1 LTTSLCNAPPLYYV
15 TFHLILVLYLCQRK
29 PRLKVIGSQFF
40 CEMIL
45 EAAIVILL
53 LVLGWRMFFAS
64 SPKNLPPGP
73 RPYPLIGNLTRLVG
87 KPIHLAVTDLAK
99 EYGEIYT
106 LYLPGGQR
114 CILINSI
121 GLVREALLTKK
132 DDFAGRPRTFIGDY
146 LTREAKD
153 IFFADFSQT
162 MILQRKLAHSALRMY
177 GSGLKHLEEKICGE
191 VDQLLERFS
200 AHNGKTIDPENDIDL
215 MVLNVICAVVY
226 GESYELEDEEFKR
239 IMKYNNHFV
248 RLFKGFNILE
258 MLPWLRF
265 LPLEEGKILREAREL
280 RDAVLDAKYRQH
292 KKKFDDKKDKK
303 EIKINDLTDALLK
316 AFYEA
321 QEEDGK
327 VSQLLT
333 EDHLVMI
340 MNDVFN
346 AGIQSTTATLLW
358 LLAYMVTY
366 PDTQARVHA
375 EMDKLIGRYRKPRLE
390 DRGHL
395 PYLESTV
402 AEILRIATTTPLSI
416 PHKSTRDSTL
426 GGYDIPKDTT
436 IITNFWAIHHDPKE
450 WENPDVFNPERF
462 LDADGKFSASGPTGF
477 RSYLPFSAGRRVCL
491 GESLAKT
498 ELFLASSRLLHQF
511 TFERAPGQP
520 MPDLTGHVGVVFAP
534 GSYKIS
540 IKNRI

>member
-1 LTTSLCNAPPLYYV
+1 
-15 TFHLILVLYLCQRK
+15 
-29 PRLKVIGSQFF
+29 
-40 CEMIL
+40 MIL
-45 EAAIVILL
+45 EVAVVIVLL
-53 LVLGWRMFFAS
+53 LLGWRVFLAP
-64 SPKNLPPGP
+64 SPRNLPPGP
-73 RPYPLIGNLTRLVG
+73 RPYPVIGNLTRLVG

-99 EYGEIYT
+99 EYGKIYT

-121 GLVREALLTKK
+121 DLLREALLTKK

-177 GSGLKHLEEKICGE
+177 GSGLKHLEEKICAE

-200 AHNGKTIDPENDIDL
+200 AHKGKAIDPGDDIDL

-226 GESYELEDEEFKR
+226 GESYQLEDEEFRR

-258 MLPWLRF
+258 MMPWLRY
-265 LPLEEGKILREAREL
+265 LPLEEAKVLREAREL
-280 RDAVLDAKYRQH
+280 RDAVLDGKYREH
-292 KKKFDDKKDKK
+292 KRKFDDNKGQKD
-303 EIKINDLTDALLK
+303 IKINDLTDALLK

-327 VSQLLT
+327 VSQLLS

-358 LLAYMVTY
+358 LLAYMVHY
-366 PDTQARVHA
+366 PHIQARVHA
-375 EMDKLIGRYRKPRLE
+375 EMDEVIGRDRKPRLE

-416 PHKSTRDSTL
+416 PHKSIRASTL
-426 GGYDIPKDTT
+426 GDFDIPKDTMMM
-436 IITNFWAIHHDPKE
+436 TNLWAIHHDPEE
-450 WENPDVFNPERF
+450 WESPDVFNPERF
-462 LDADGKFSASGPTGF
+462 LDAEGKFSASGPTGF

-511 TFERAPGQP
+511 TFECAPGQP
-520 MPDLTGHVGVVFAP
+520 MPDLSGHVGVVFAP

-540 IKNRI
+540 IKNRIESNSF

>member
-1 LTTSLCNAPPLYYV
+1 
-15 TFHLILVLYLCQRK
+15 
-29 PRLKVIGSQFF
+29 
-40 CEMIL
+40 MIL
-45 EAAIVILL
+45 EVAVVIFLL
-53 LVLGWRMFFAS
+53 ALGWRLFLTS
-64 SPKNLPPGP
+64 SPRNLPPGP

-99 EYGEIYT
+99 EYGKIYT

-114 CILINSI
+114 CTLINSI
-121 GLVREALLTKK
+121 GLAREALLAKK
-132 DDFAGRPRTFIGDY
+132 DDFAGRPRTFLGDY

-153 IFFADFSQT
+153 IFFGDFSQT

-200 AHNGKTIDPENDIDL
+200 AYKGKAMDPKDDISL
-215 MVLNVICAVVY
+215 LVLNVICAIVY
-226 GESYELEDEEFKR
+226 GESYRLEDEEFQR
-239 IMKYNNHFV
+239 IIKYNDHFV
-248 RLFKGFNILE
+248 RLFRGFNILE

-265 LPLEEGKILREAREL
+265 LPIEEGKILREAKEL
-280 RDAVLDAKYRQH
+280 RDAVLDAKYREH
-292 KKKFDDKKDKK
+292 KKKFVNKKDKN
-303 EIKINDLTDALLK
+303 EVKINDLTDALLK

-327 VSQLLT
+327 ISQLLT
-333 EDHLVMI
+333 EDHFIMV

-375 EMDKLIGRYRKPRLE
+375 EMDDVIGRDRKPRLE
-390 DRGHL
+390 DRGSL
-395 PYLESTV
+395 PYLEATV

-416 PHKSTRDSTL
+416 PHKSTRDSSL
-426 GGYDIPKDTT
+426 GGFDIPKDTMMM
-436 IITNFWAIHHDPKE
+436 TNLWAIHHDPEE
-450 WENPDVFNPERF
+450 WENPDVFNPGRF
-462 LDADGKFSASGPTGF
+462 LDAEGKFSPSGPTGF

-498 ELFLASSRLLHQF
+498 ELFLVSARLLHQF
-511 TFERAPGQP
+511 TFERALGQP
-520 MPDLTGHVGVVFAP
+520 MPDLTGHVGVVFVP

-540 IKNRI
+540 IKNRIESESM